1 MSWKISALYTKL
13 LSHAHFFLSLSHT
26 HTHET
31 GPPALSYELCS
42 SANVMTYSFIWSSEN
57 LHKLLGKSSWYF
69 KALKRHF
76 GGSCTEVYQWSADK
90 HKQGRDA
97 NTRPAWQGQAKG
109 LSSCYTRCPDKGSST
124 GQKYHGIYVPQV
136 YLLILGSALPKPEV
150 IEWFVWAHMCDS
162 SFYTTK
168 V

>member
-26 HTHET
+26 HTHT
-31 GPPALSYELCS
+31 RLCLTLSYELCS
-42 SANVMTYSFIWSSEN
+42 SANVMTYSFFWSSEN
-57 LHKLLGKSSWYF
+57 LHKLLGKSSRYL

-97 NTRPAWQGQAKG
+97 NMRPAWQGQAKG
-109 LSSCYTRCPDKGSST
+109 LSSCYTRCPDKGTGT
-124 GQKYHGIYVPQV
+124 GQMYHGIYIPQV

-150 IEWFVWAHMCDS
+150 VYQYLPAHY
-162 SFYTTK
+162 F
-168 V
+168 